1 MDAGDDLPEGVAEVV
16 FPPGLELAFVVLEVV
31 DEVLAAD
38 EDGAV
43 DEEEVVADV
52 FGFGGDSRDGVDET
66 AEEGAVGAEEDVGV
80 VPDVVAEAGG
90 AASQDAV
97 SVTEKGGDA
106 VDAVDAS
113 SERGPGDGSFE
124 LVAEGLEVGDV
135 PPVEGADFRVAL
147 GTEELR
153 HRGREREAP
162 SWPLGVRDEV
172 ILIQKLGHVGLP
184 IGNHEW

>member
-16 FPPGLELAFVVLEVV
+16 LPPGLELAFLVLEVV
-31 DEVLAAD
+31 DEVFAAD

-43 DEEEVVADV
+43 DEEQVVADV
-52 FGFGGDSRDGVDET
+52 FGLGGDSRDGVDEA
-66 AEEGAVGAEEDVGV
+66 AEERAVGAEEDVGV
-80 VPDVVAEAGG
+80 VPDVVPEARG
-90 AASQDAV
+90 AASEHAVAV
-97 SVTEKGGDA
+97 SEECGDA
-106 VDAVDAS
+106 IDPVDTS
-113 SERGPGDGSFE
+113 SERGPRDGSFE

-147 GTEELR
+147 GAEELR
-153 HRGREREAP
+153 HRGREREPP

-184 IGNHEW
+184 IGNNEW